1 MLMKLSRRWPKMAT
15 KEKILAGLITART
28 EAVYR
33 TWVDECLTKKEA
45 HDIAIRQLRED
56 GYIDA
61 DEEVA

>member
-1 MLMKLSRRWPKMAT
+1 MAT
-15 KEKILAGLITART
+15 KEKILAGLIAART

-33 TWVDECLTKKEA
+33 TWEDECLTKAEA
-45 HDIAIRQLRED
+45 REVAIRQLRED

>member
-1 MLMKLSRRWPKMAT
+1 MAT